1 MTFHRIVQ
9 NDCKLLTGLT
19 ALTLLT
25 GCQPDLL
32 EPFRLAEGR
41 ITARSLL
48 TDVRALSSDQMEGR
62 ATGTAGEDKAA
73 AFIAEQFALAGL
85 LPLRDLGVET
95 TRVDPED
102 YFQPLSLVGM
112 KKVTDSSRL
121 EIRNETGTLVFTPG
135 ESLTFW
141 STAQQNSV
149 DVTNAPLLF
158 VGYGVEA
165 PEYDW
170 DDFKGVELQGKVL
183 LFLNDDPPVVEN
195 GGELFG
201 GEARTYYGRWNYKF
215 EQAMKHGAAGAFMIH
230 TTESASYPFSVVQH
244 SGIEESFALDLP
256 SAGYQVD
263 LLGWVDRQLGEA
275 IAHSL
280 GKTLEDL
287 FSLAAQRSF
296 EPIDTGYRVTARI
309 ETTVRRLESKN
320 VVGVL
325 EGSDPVLKDQ
335 LIVFSAHYDHLGV
348 KSGSEG
354 EDLVFN
360 GAWDNASG
368 TACLLNLA
376 RAFASLTQRPRR
388 SVAFLAC
395 AAEERGL
402 LGSRWFVA
410 RPPIDLSRIVANYNI
425 DMTQI
430 FGVTTDIPAIGH
442 DVSTLGD
449 DLRWAVEWGSRDLAY
464 SLHVVG
470 DTNPAAG
477 SFYRS
482 DQVNFAKKGIPALF
496 IKPGT
501 SYVEPLSFDP
511 EEYRTQH
518 YHQVSDEVN
527 QYWDLAGAERDMR
540 ILFRAALRTAS
551 QDERPRWVE
560 GNEFEAA
567 WRELYGFHVPGSTF
581 HVPR

>member
-1 MTFHRIVQ
+1 M
-9 NDCKLLTGLT
+9 
-19 ALTLLT
+19 
-25 GCQPDLL
+25 
-32 EPFRLAEGR
+32 
-41 ITARSLL
+41 
-48 TDVRALSSDQMEGR
+48 
-62 ATGTAGEDKAA
+62 
-73 AFIAEQFALAGL
+73 
-85 LPLRDLGVET
+85 
-95 TRVDPED
+95 
-102 YFQPLSLVGM
+102 
-112 KKVTDSSRL
+112 
-121 EIRNETGTLVFTPG
+121 
-135 ESLTFW
+135 
-141 STAQQNSV
+141 
-149 DVTNAPLLF
+149 
-158 VGYGVEA
+158 
-165 PEYDW
+165 
-170 DDFKGVELQGKVL
+170 
-183 LFLNDDPPVVEN
+183 
-195 GGELFG
+195 
-201 GEARTYYGRWNYKF
+201 
-215 EQAMKHGAAGAFMIH
+215 
-230 TTESASYPFSVVQH
+230 
-244 SGIEESFALDLP
+244 
-256 SAGYQVD
+256 
-263 LLGWVDRQLGEA
+263 
-275 IAHSL
+275 
-280 GKTLEDL
+280 
-287 FSLAAQRSF
+287 
-296 EPIDTGYRVTARI
+296 TARI

-376 RAFASLTQRPRR
+376 RAFASMTQRPRR

-402 LGSRWFVA
+402 LGSRWFAA

-442 DVSTLGD
+442 DASTLGD

-464 SLHVVG
+464 SLQVVG

-527 QYWDLAGAERDMR
+527 EYWDLAGAERDMR
-540 ILFRAALRTAS
+540 ILFWAALRTAS
-551 QDERPRWVE
+551 QDEIPRWVE

-567 WRELYGFHVPGSTF
+567 WRELYGF
-581 HVPR
+581 

>member
-1 MTFHRIVQ
+1 MKAMTEKRGRIWS
-9 NDCKLLTGLT
+9 LSLAA

-25 GCQPDLL
+25 CGQPDPL
-32 EPFRLAEGR
+32 EPFRLAQGR

-48 TDVRALSSDQMEGR
+48 TDVQALSSDQMEGR
-62 ATGTAGEDKAA
+62 GTGTAGEDKAA

-102 YFQPLSLVGM
+102 YFQPLSLIGM

-121 EIRNETGTLVFTPG
+121 EIRNEAGPLVFTPG

-195 GGELFG
+195 GVELFG

-230 TTESASYPFSVVQH
+230 TTESASYPFSVVQN
-244 SGIEESFALDLP
+244 SGVRENFALDLP
-256 SAGYQVD
+256 NTGYQVD
-263 LLGWVDRQLGEA
+263 LLGWVDRQRSEA
-275 IAHSL
+275 IARSL

-430 FGVTTDIPAIGH
+430 FGVTTDISALGH
-442 DVSTLGD
+442 DSSTLGD
-449 DLRWAVEWGSRDLAY
+449 DLRRAVERGGRDLAY
-464 SLHVVG
+464 PLHVVG

-527 QYWDLAGAERDMR
+527 EYWDLAGAERDMR
-540 ILFRAALRTAS
+540 ILFWAALRTAS
-551 QDERPRWVE
+551 QDEIPRWVE

-567 WRELYGFHVPGSTF
+567 WKALHGF
-581 HVPR
+581 

>member
-1 MTFHRIVQ
+1 MKLDKIMHHR
-9 NDCKLLTGLT
+9 CRLLAGLT
-19 ALTLLT
+19 VLTLLT
-25 GCQPDLL
+25 GCRPDPLG
-32 EPFRLAEGR
+32 PFRRAESQ

-48 TDVRALSSDQMEGR
+48 RDVEALSSDQMEGR
-62 ATGTAGEDKAA
+62 ATGTPGEDKAA
-73 AFIAEQFALAGL
+73 AFISEQFAQAGL
-85 LPLRDLGVET
+85 LPLQVSGAET
-95 TRVDPED
+95 ARVHAED
-102 YFQPLSLVGM
+102 YFQPVRLVGM
-112 KKVTDSSRL
+112 KKVVDSSRL
-121 EIRNETGTLVFTPG
+121 EITNESGPLAFTPG
-135 ESLTFW
+135 KSLTFW

-149 DVTNAPLLF
+149 DITDAPLLF

-170 DDFKGVELQGKVL
+170 DDFKGVEVRGKVL
-183 LFLNDDPPVVEN
+183 LFLNDDPPVAEN
-195 GGELFG
+195 GVELFG
-201 GEARTYYGRWNYKF
+201 GEARTYYGRWTYKF

-230 TTESASYPFSVVQH
+230 TTESASYPFSVVQN
-244 SGIEESFALDLP
+244 SGINESFALDL
-256 SAGYQVD
+256 SNTGYQVK
-263 LLGWVDRQLGEA
+263 LLGWVDRELSEA
-275 IAHSL
+275 IARSA

-296 EPIDTGYRVTARI
+296 APIDTGYRVTARV

-320 VVGVL
+320 VVGML
-325 EGSDPVLKDQ
+325 EGSDPALKDQ
-335 LIVFSAHYDHLGV
+335 VIVFSAHYDHLGV
-348 KSGSEG
+348 KSGAEG

-376 RAFASLTQRPRR
+376 RAFASLPERPRR

-402 LGSRWFVA
+402 LGSRWFVS
-410 RPPIDLSRIVANYNI
+410 RPPFELRRIVANYNI

-430 FGVTTDIPAIGH
+430 FGVTTDVPAIGH
-442 DVSTLGD
+442 DSSTLGD
-449 DLRWAVEWGSRDLAY
+449 DLRWAVKRWEGDAPG

-501 SYVEPLSFDP
+501 RYIETLSFDV
-511 EEYRTQH
+511 EEYHTQH

-527 QYWDLAGAERDMR
+527 EYWDLAGAERDMR

-551 QDERPRWVE
+551 HDEMPRWVE

-567 WRELYGFHVPGSTF
+567 WKALYGF
-581 HVPR
+581 

>member
-48 TDVRALSSDQMEGR
+48 TDVQALSSDQMEGR

-230 TTESASYPFSVVQH
+230 TTES
-244 SGIEESFALDLP
+244 
-256 SAGYQVD
+256 
-263 LLGWVDRQLGEA
+263 
-275 IAHSL
+275 
-280 GKTLEDL
+280 
-287 FSLAAQRSF
+287 
-296 EPIDTGYRVTARI
+296 
-309 ETTVRRLESKN
+309 
-320 VVGVL
+320 
-325 EGSDPVLKDQ
+325 
-335 LIVFSAHYDHLGV
+335 
-348 KSGSEG
+348 
-354 EDLVFN
+354 
-360 GAWDNASG
+360 
-368 TACLLNLA
+368 
-376 RAFASLTQRPRR
+376 
-388 SVAFLAC
+388 
-395 AAEERGL
+395 
-402 LGSRWFVA
+402 
-410 RPPIDLSRIVANYNI
+410 
-425 DMTQI
+425 
-430 FGVTTDIPAIGH
+430 PAIPSLWS
-442 DVSTLGD
+442 STAASKRVLP
-449 DLRWAVEWGSRDLAY
+449 WICPVRD
-464 SLHVVG
+464 
-470 DTNPAAG
+470 T
-477 SFYRS
+477 RS
-482 DQVNFAKKGIPALF
+482 IC
-496 IKPGT
+496 
-501 SYVEPLSFDP
+501 
-511 EEYRTQH
+511 
-518 YHQVSDEVN
+518 
-527 QYWDLAGAERDMR
+527 WD
-540 ILFRAALRTAS
+540 
-551 QDERPRWVE
+551 
-560 GNEFEAA
+560 
-567 WRELYGFHVPGSTF
+567 GSTGN
-581 HVPR
+581 